1 MESARQ
7 NLFADYC
14 DANDNNDD
22 EDDDAND
29 NDDNDNYGGLN
40 DDVAFCI

>member
-7 NLFADYC
+7 DLFYDYC

-22 EDDDAND
+22 EDDDTND
-29 NDDNDNYGGLN
+29 NDDNDDDGGLN
-40 DDVAFCI
+40 DDVSFCI